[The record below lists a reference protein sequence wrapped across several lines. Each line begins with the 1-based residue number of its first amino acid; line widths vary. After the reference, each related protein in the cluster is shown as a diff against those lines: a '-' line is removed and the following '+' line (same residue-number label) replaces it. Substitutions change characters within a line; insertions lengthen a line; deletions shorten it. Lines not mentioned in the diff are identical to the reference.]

1 MRAASFV
8 VYTIRCHFKKKKKGK
23 THGDLQIPKTASLY
37 GVRKIIP
44 VISYCFVVDVELVLF
59 ERGKQQ

>member
-8 VYTIRCHFKKKKKGK
+8 VYTIRCHLKKKKRQNTWRSADMKNC
-23 THGDLQIPKTASLY
+23 IPR
-37 GVRKIIP
+37 RKIIH

-59 ERGKQQ
+59 ERGKQHLG